1 MAEVWALFK
10 LMRSIA
16 GVGEIWVAI
25 NNQGVQREPEH
36 RRTGHSRPMENCPGL
51 RAISSAQGLSLNAK
65 SLSGNAQGLGLN
77 GKVGEFIQQHR
88 RIGFQWAASHG
99 NHEGWEPPSGHSNKE
114 WRSLDNG
121 AE

>member
-16 GVGEIWVAI
+16 GVGEIWVTI

-51 RAISSAQGLSLNAK
+51 RAINS
-65 SLSGNAQGLGLN
+65 AQGLGLN